1 MEILQQIG
9 AVAGIAAFIGVAVL
23 ALMYFVQARDVRRLR
38 ENADFLV
45 ENPDA
50 AADVSAAESFR
61 RAELDRQADERKE
74 RMRERA
80 AGARSRLPDG
90 RVLALIAVGVLLL
103 AGGVTFAL
111 TRGGGSDS
119 GQGSISDA
127 ANTQVAVL
135 NSTSSAGLAAEYAN
149 KVKKLGYR
157 VTPVGNSDQPFDSS
171 VVFFE
176 PAGEDAAG
184 KVASSVGIGVIQP
197 ISPEIRPQAGG
208 ASVVVVLGSDKAS
221 GV

>member
-9 AVAGIAAFIGVAVL
+9 AIAGIAAFFGVAVL
-23 ALMYFVQARDVRRLR
+23 ALLYFIQGRDVRRLR

-50 AADVSAAESFR
+50 AGDVSRAEAFR
-61 RAELDRQADERKE
+61 QAELDRQESERKE

-80 AGARSRLPDG
+80 AGARSRLPDA
-90 RVLALIAVGVLLL
+90 RILAVVALGVLILI
-103 AGGVTFAL
+103 GGVVFAT
-111 TRGGGSDS
+111 TRGGGGDT
-119 GQGSISDA
+119 GQSSVTEA

-157 VTPVGNSDQPFDSS
+157 VTPVGNSDQPFESS
-171 VVFFE
+171 VVYFE
-176 PAGEDAAG
+176 PAGQDAAG
-184 KVASSVGIGVIQP
+184 RVASAVGIGVIEP

>member
-1 MEILQQIG
+1 MNPHMMMPG
-9 AVAGIAAFIGVAVL
+9 DASAVKGRRIERDLIRRVWIF
-23 ALMYFVQARDVRRLR
+23 ARPYRTSITG
-38 ENADFLV
+38 FLV
-45 ENPDA
+45 TILVAALVALVPPFVFRAIIDDAIPDA
-50 AADVSAAESFR
+50 S
-61 RAELDRQADERKE
+61 
-74 RMRERA
+74 
-80 AGARSRLPDG
+80 RSRIWT
-90 RVLALIAVGVLLL
+90 LALIAVGVLLL

>member
-9 AVAGIAAFIGVAVL
+9 AIAGIAAFLGVAVL
-23 ALMYFVQARDVRRLR
+23 ALLYFVQGRDVRRLR
-38 ENADFLV
+38 ENAEYLV
-45 ENPDA
+45 ENPE
-50 AADVSAAESFR
+50 AAEDASRAEGFR
-61 RAELDRQADERKE
+61 RAELSRQATERKE
-74 RMRERA
+74 RMRERT
-80 AGARSRLPDG
+80 AGARSRLPDA
-90 RVLALIAVGVLLL
+90 RVIAVIAVGALLL
-103 AGGVTFAL
+103 IGGIVFAT

-119 GQGSISDA
+119 SQGSVSEA

-171 VVFFE
+171 IVFFE
-176 PAGEDAAG
+176 PAGQDAAG
-184 KVASSVGIGVIQP
+184 EVAAAVGVGVIQP

>member
-9 AVAGIAAFIGVAVL
+9 AVAGIAAFLGVAVL
-23 ALMYFVQARDVRRLR
+23 ALLYFVQGRDVRRLR
-38 ENADFLV
+38 ENAEYLV
-45 ENPDA
+45 ENPEA
-50 AADVSAAESFR
+50 AADTSRAEGFR
-61 RAELDRQADERKE
+61 RAELTRQATERKE
-74 RMRERA
+74 RMLERT
-80 AGARSRLPDG
+80 AGARGRLPDG
-90 RVLALIAVGVLLL
+90 RVLAVIAIGALLL
-103 AGGVTFAL
+103 IGGVVFAI

-119 GQGSISDA
+119 GQSAGGDA

-149 KVKKLGYR
+149 RVKKLGYR

-171 VVFFE
+171 VVYFE
-176 PAGEDAAG
+176 PAGEDEAG
-184 KVASSVGIGVIQP
+184 DVASAVGVGVIQP
-197 ISPEIRPQAGG
+197 ISSEIRPQAGG